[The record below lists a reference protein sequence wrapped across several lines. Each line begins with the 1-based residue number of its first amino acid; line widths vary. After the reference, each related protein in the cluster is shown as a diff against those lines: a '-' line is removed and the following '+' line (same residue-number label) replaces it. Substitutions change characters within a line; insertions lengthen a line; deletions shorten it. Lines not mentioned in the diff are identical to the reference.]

1 MTRRLPF
8 VLLLSVV
15 ALSACR
21 REAQTP
27 ATQAPAGTSTRA
39 PATATTAPAPLKDVV
54 ETTPRYVIGITYP
67 KEAAPYPGL
76 VSALMAYTADARKD
90 LVGSAEALGN
100 DTPTAPYELSLSY
113 TTLVDSPDVVAIAA
127 DGSLYTGGAH
137 GSPLIARF
145 VWLPKRNMM
154 LTSDKLVPDAKGW
167 QAISDFVREQLHT
180 ALSQRIDADD
190 VPAEERAD
198 MLKNAG
204 EMIDDGTQPKADA
217 FAEFEPRVGAD
228 GKKAQD
234 PRRRNRSCPAPTAP
248 RTGSPRSTSG
258 SPPTRSTRSPS
269 APPASGRAGSSRAA
283 RSRSTGSSPG
293 PPNAASEPAR
303 RVGSGGRLHSG
314 GSPPRR

>member
-1 MTRRLPF
+1 MTRRLLF
-8 VLLLSVV
+8 VLLIAVI

-21 REAQTP
+21 RESPTP
-27 ATQAPAGTSTRA
+27 APGATPA
-39 PATATTAPAPLKDVV
+39 ATATTKPAIASTAVVPLKDVV

-76 VSALMAYTADARKD
+76 VTALMAYAADARKD
-90 LVGSAEALGN
+90 LIDAVDALGN

-113 TTLVDSPDVVAIAA
+113 TTLVDSPDLVAIAA
-127 DGSLYTGGAH
+127 DGSLYSGGAH

-145 VWLPKRNMM
+145 VWLPKRNAM
-154 LTSDKLVPDAKGW
+154 LTPDNLVTDAKGW

-217 FAEFEPRVGAD
+217 FAQFEPRMAAD
-228 GKKAQD
+228 GRIGALRFVFPPYQVGPYAD
-234 PRRRNRSCPAPTAP
+234 GTQTVDVPAEVLLPHVAP
-248 RTGSPRSTSG
+248 
-258 SPPTRSTRSPS
+258 
-269 APPASGRAGSSRAA
+269 AYRALFR
-283 RSRSTGSSPG
+283 
-293 PPNAASEPAR
+293 
-303 RVGSGGRLHSG
+303 GG
-314 GSPPRR
+314 

>member
-1 MTRRLPF
+1 MTRVPLF
-8 VLLLSVV
+8 VLLLAMVTL
-15 ALSACR
+15 AACR
-21 REAQTP
+21 REAPTP
-27 ATQAPAGTSTRA
+27 AANAPSGAATTAAPASA
-39 PATATTAPAPLKDVV
+39 ATAPAPLKDVV

-76 VSALMAYTADARKD
+76 VTALMAYAADARKD
-90 LVGSAEALGN
+90 LIGAVEALGN

-113 TTLVDSPDVVAIAA
+113 TTLVDSPNLVAIAA

-145 VWLPKRNMM
+145 VWLPKQNAM

-217 FAEFEPRVGAD
+217 FSEFEPRVGAD
-228 GKKAQD
+228 GRIGALRFVFPPYQVGPYAD
-234 PRRRNRSCPAPTAP
+234 GTQTVDVPAEVLLPHVAPAYRSLF
-248 RTGSPRSTSG
+248 R
-258 SPPTRSTRSPS
+258 
-269 APPASGRAGSSRAA
+269 
-283 RSRSTGSSPG
+283 
-293 PPNAASEPAR
+293 
-303 RVGSGGRLHSG
+303 GG
-314 GSPPRR
+314 